1 MESESTLP
9 LDRSIQDTL
18 CEVNNIISY
27 NQMRNL
33 CTWQVPSRE
42 KLIVDKGYSSNNSS
56 KVYMLLVRES
66 ISRIKMSD
74 GSWTSMKLQ
83 LSHECVQHYATLF
96 AAHASL
102 SSLESCARFQFLEV
116 VSPIMDSN
124 EAHALEQP
132 FTQDELYHALKA
144 LGKWKAP
151 GWDGL
156 TAEFFHA
163 FWNVLKD
170 LAENFG
176 DWRPVTLISVVY
188 KLVTKLLV
196 LRVRAILHRSL
207 HPGQYGFIS
216 RRHII
221 DNIANASIAIEYAK
235 YVTSIESTA
244 FYVASPAEDKLPKDP
259 LIGTLLLGKITY
271 GKTQLHSGK
280 DEKNGQLCPA
290 SYPLTC
296 LVPPTAKSEEKQKEK
311 DAGKKTLVQSYDEQV
326 RDAKIKALSNL
337 TRGNAEERKEW
348 NNLASALK
356 LEFPKDLK
364 LLHEIL
370 IKLSAT
376 QKKEDGKDDVD
387 EVIDAADQLLDV
399 IDKEALAKFYGM
411 NSVAEEPEAMK
422 VDQEMEK
429 QHDALVDALYKK
441 GLALAE
447 LDDDSIVE
455 LVTEEELKGGDSAQ
469 EKAESPSST
478 EIPVEGGTQGSPAAC
493 DDRFEETYLE
503 LRKWV
508 DISSTKYSLLKVI
521 HEKRAGRF
529 GTALKVLNELLQE
542 DGKAPKRSL
551 YELQV
556 SLLEKVGWVHWA
568 ALAKKTLLVC
578 FPLNY
583 PLF

>member
-1 MESESTLP
+1 MEDKLSGHIKDNKKIMDMGINTILIRLSKMEKDMEAWQKEKVEWEKDRAKWEEEKISMQTQLATMQEGIMEYSSLGEVFLMEDFNGRTQSRQCVTYDFEDLELLHP
-9 LDRSIQDTL
+9 LDEAGVEWTLADT
-18 CEVNNIISY
+18 I
-27 NQMRNL
+27 
-33 CTWQVPSRE
+33 VPAPFG
-42 KLIVDKGYSSNNSS
+42 KH
-56 KVYMLLVRES
+56 LLR
-66 ISRIKMSD
+66 
-74 GSWTSMKLQ
+74 
-83 LSHECVQHYATLF
+83 
-96 AAHASL
+96 
-102 SSLESCARFQFLEV
+102 
-116 VSPIMDSN
+116 
-124 EAHALEQP
+124 
-132 FTQDELYHALKA
+132 
-144 LGKWKAP
+144 
-151 GWDGL
+151 
-156 TAEFFHA
+156 
-163 FWNVLKD
+163 
-170 LAENFG
+170 
-176 DWRPVTLISVVY
+176 
-188 KLVTKLLV
+188 
-196 LRVRAILHRSL
+196 
-207 HPGQYGFIS
+207 
-216 RRHII
+216 
-221 DNIANASIAIEYAK
+221 
-235 YVTSIESTA
+235 ESTA
-244 FYVASPAEDKLPKDP
+244 FYVASPPEDKLPKDP

-311 DAGKKTLVQSYDEQV
+311 DAGKKTLVQCYEEQV

-337 TRGNAEERKEW
+337 TRGSAEERKEW
-348 NNLASALK
+348 NDLASALK

-376 QKKEDGKDDVD
+376 QKEEDGKDDVD

-441 GLALAE
+441 GLALAKLE
-447 LDDDSIVE
+447 DDSIVD
-455 LVTEEELKGGDSAQ
+455 ELKGGDSAQ
-469 EKAESPSST
+469 EKAELPSST

-578 FPLNY
+578 FPPNY